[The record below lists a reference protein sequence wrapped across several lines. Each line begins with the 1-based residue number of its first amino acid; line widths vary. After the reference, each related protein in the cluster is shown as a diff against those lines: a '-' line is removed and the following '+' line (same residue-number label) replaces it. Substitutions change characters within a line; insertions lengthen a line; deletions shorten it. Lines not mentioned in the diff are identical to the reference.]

1 MNQNYSAK
9 KDFYLSFGFSP
20 PKVQGLLP
28 VWGDDGGWCVVV
40 VGLGD
45 G

>member
-1 MNQNYSAK
+1 MDQNYSAK
-9 KDFYLSFGFSP
+9 KDFHLSFVLSP
-20 PKVQGLLP
+20 PKVQGLRS
-28 VWGDDGGWCVVV
+28 VWGDDGGWCAVV